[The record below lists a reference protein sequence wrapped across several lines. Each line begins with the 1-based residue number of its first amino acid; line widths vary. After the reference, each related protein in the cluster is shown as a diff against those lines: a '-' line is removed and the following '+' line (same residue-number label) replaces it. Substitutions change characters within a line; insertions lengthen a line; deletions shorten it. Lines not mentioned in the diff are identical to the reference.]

1 MAPDTLVQQM
11 PSLPTRGRTYLS
23 RQLVQPAPPARE
35 LEAKFMATKAQDPTR
50 PQEEDV
56 FLSRL
61 NKPQRKTAPS
71 ATHELRL
78 LRADAAAMEAQLAS
92 LCAKWQENLPDPVV
106 RETACM
112 AAKAKWISSQ
122 AEQVNRSLKD
132 QALQQQLYLASL
144 QHFITQSPFL
154 APSRSKEVYEGM
166 HGYSELTG
174 TMSDS
179 QRTSHLQSQCDLGV
193 RLVPALMGRFTRQH
207 LPSATFSNPF
217 SHTSVMA
224 DGNYTFVSNILL
236 CRIPNRSLEV
246 AVGAALHYFQNL
258 STELKVHVGVQ
269 CDLEMMQDLGDA
281 RAYTQMRYRNGP
293 NFYST
298 TNTTLAARI
307 TPESAV
313 VVADFVDRDAR
324 YPIDRTSDGTV
335 GLDSCL
341 SLLMTSERDAVTGQ
355 EHVLVQRLSVN
366 RYNLSPSS
374 PRLHEEIRST
384 LPWFNGDLFM
394 EVICRQL
401 EQGSPAKALSSC

>member
-11 PSLPTRGRTYLS
+11 PSLPTRTYLAHP
-23 RQLVQPAPPARE
+23 RAQPVVATRE
-35 LEAKFMATKAQDPTR
+35 LEAKYMAAKTQELTP

-56 FLSRL
+56 FLRGL
-61 NKPQRKTAPS
+61 NKPQRKPAPS
-71 ATHELRL
+71 ATHELRQ

-92 LCAKWQENLPDPVV
+92 LCVKWQENLPDPSV

-132 QALQQQLYLASL
+132 QVLQQQLYLASL
-144 QHFITQSPFL
+144 QHFMTQSPFL
-154 APSRSKEVYEGM
+154 APSRSKELFEGM
-166 HGYSELTG
+166 HGYSELTVA
-174 TMSDS
+174 MSEA
-179 QRTSHLQSQCDLGV
+179 QRISHLQSQCDLGV
-193 RLVPALMGRFTRQH
+193 RLVPALMGRFARPH

-224 DGNYTFVSNILL
+224 DGNYTYVSNTLL
-236 CRIPNRSLEV
+236 CRIPPPRSLEV

-258 STELKVHVGVQ
+258 STELKIHLGVQ
-269 CDLEMMQDLGDA
+269 CDLEVMQDLGDA
-281 RAYTQMRYRNGP
+281 RAYSQMRYQNGE
-293 NFYST
+293 NFTST
-298 TNTTLAARI
+298 SNTTLAARI
-307 TPESAV
+307 TAESAV
-313 VVADFVDRDAR
+313 VVADFVDQDAR
-324 YPIDRTSDGTV
+324 YPIDRTSEGRV

-341 SLLMTSERDAVTGQ
+341 SLLMTLERDPMTGQ

-366 RYNLSPSS
+366 RYNLPPTS
-374 PRLHEEIRST
+374 PRLHDEIRST

-401 EQGSPAKALSSC
+401 EQGSPARALTR